1 MQIKEFKKIFM
12 NDVGF
17 PLQVKYE
24 PQKPTQQHT
33 HEFVEMI
40 VILTGSGI
48 HQTKFS
54 KYKISAGDVIVIPK
68 NGVHGYC
75 EVNELELMNVLFDP
89 QQLPLPL
96 LDLYKLPGYNALFGL
111 ENDFFEQNRF
121 YPKFHLNKS
130 SFEIIRTILTEMREE
145 SEKRIPGYRCCQMG
159 YFMALLGK
167 ICRLYTE
174 NMDNIHEPSLNI
186 GKIISLL
193 NSNYNKDIRL
203 ADILQKTGMS
213 KNTFLRN
220 FKRATGSTPIDYLI
234 HIRVLKASSLLQ
246 ETDMSISEIG
256 YKVGF
261 ADSNYFSRVF
271 RKVTGLTPREFR
283 NS

>member
-1 MQIKEFKKIFM
+1 
-12 NDVGF
+12 
-17 PLQVKYE
+17 
-24 PQKPTQQHT
+24 
-33 HEFVEMI
+33 
-40 VILTGSGI
+40 
-48 HQTKFS
+48 
-54 KYKISAGDVIVIPK
+54 
-68 NGVHGYC
+68 
-75 EVNELELMNVLFDP
+75 
-89 QQLPLPL
+89 
-96 LDLYKLPGYNALFGL
+96 
-111 ENDFFEQNRF
+111 
-121 YPKFHLNKS
+121 
-130 SFEIIRTILTEMREE
+130 
-145 SEKRIPGYRCCQMG
+145 
-159 YFMALLGK
+159 
-167 ICRLYTE
+167 
-174 NMDNIHEPSLNI
+174 MDNIHEPSLNI

>member
-1 MQIKEFKKIFM
+1 
-12 NDVGF
+12 
-17 PLQVKYE
+17 
-24 PQKPTQQHT
+24 
-33 HEFVEMI
+33 
-40 VILTGSGI
+40 
-48 HQTKFS
+48 
-54 KYKISAGDVIVIPK
+54 
-68 NGVHGYC
+68 
-75 EVNELELMNVLFDP
+75 
-89 QQLPLPL
+89 
-96 LDLYKLPGYNALFGL
+96 
-111 ENDFFEQNRF
+111 
-121 YPKFHLNKS
+121 
-130 SFEIIRTILTEMREE
+130 MREE